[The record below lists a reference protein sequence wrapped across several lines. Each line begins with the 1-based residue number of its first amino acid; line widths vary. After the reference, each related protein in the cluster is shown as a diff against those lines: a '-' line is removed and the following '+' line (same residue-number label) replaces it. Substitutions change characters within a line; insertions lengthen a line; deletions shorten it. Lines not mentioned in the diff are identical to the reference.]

1 MNGFFPGCLIGVV
14 IMFGAYNIIPSD
26 EQKQI
31 TAQKE
36 QCEKNLTRSQSCVM
50 QFVPEKK

>member
-1 MNGFFPGCLIGVV
+1 MNGFFVGCLVGVV
-14 IMFGAYNIIPSD
+14 IMFGSYAIIPPK

-31 TAQKE
+31 NAQKE
-36 QCEKNLTRSQSCVM
+36 QCEKNLPRSQSCVM